1 MKASRITPLALL
13 IPAVVLAQPAPVTP
27 PQAVMPPPSTM
38 PVPAAKPVNP
48 AKAAAA
54 LSAAKQLSNRL
65 KGDSLSRDAPKCGS
79 NSMTISNSYSTG
91 IYHTMITT
99 YECIKT

>member
-1 MKASRITPLALL
+1 MKTKLAPLALL
-13 IPAVVLAQPAPVTP
+13 IPAVVLAQPAPAP
-27 PQAVMPPPSTM
+27 SSQAVIPPPSTM
-38 PVPAAKPVNP
+38 PAPAAKPVNP

-54 LSAAKQLSNRL
+54 LSTAKQLSNRL